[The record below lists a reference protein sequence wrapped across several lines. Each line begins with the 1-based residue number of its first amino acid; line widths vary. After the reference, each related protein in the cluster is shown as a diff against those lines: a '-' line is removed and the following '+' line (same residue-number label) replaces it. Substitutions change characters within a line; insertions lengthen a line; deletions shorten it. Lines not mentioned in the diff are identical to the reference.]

1 MLCGS
6 DDFIERAAVWRT
18 RYGGRLVSTTM
29 ITVDMASSMRE
40 CLRSDTFQK
49 SFDVLCAVAEGVN
62 RLDEPRLRFDPA
74 VPQSAMTHVCVRCP
88 GSPAKGERPEA
99 LLAAAEALR
108 AQTGIRLFGGLQSK
122 FSTGGGAYGS
132 KTTGPPK
139 GSVNIGKEGM
149 ADDEYSFEWVVPGV
163 FRSLPAAEV
172 AEHVVEAWGQFF
184 ALLDEQQ
191 SASAAGSR
199 PAMAKI

>member
-49 SFDVLCAVAEGVN
+49 SFDVLCAVAEGVQ

-108 AQTGIRLFGGLQSK
+108 HIL
-122 FSTGGGAYGS
+122 STTWLAPTPTPWRCADWPHLGS
-132 KTTGPPK
+132 KLAT
-139 GSVNIGKEGM
+139 
-149 ADDEYSFEWVVPGV
+149 
-163 FRSLPAAEV
+163 
-172 AEHVVEAWGQFF
+172 
-184 ALLDEQQ
+184 
-191 SASAAGSR
+191 
-199 PAMAKI
+199 